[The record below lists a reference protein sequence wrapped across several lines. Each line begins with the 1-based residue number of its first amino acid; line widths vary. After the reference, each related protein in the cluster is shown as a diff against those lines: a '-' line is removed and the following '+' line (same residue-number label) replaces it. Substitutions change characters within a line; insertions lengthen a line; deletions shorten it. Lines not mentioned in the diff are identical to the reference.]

1 MTTHVTKDA
10 RRGAAT
16 LVCRVSR
23 RQRARAV
30 ASLNLKKRE
39 TALSLTFHR
48 TIYKNSNFFS
58 RLDGPRTKRGT
69 SISPTSPC
77 SQAQLRR
84 RASAVPN

>member
-16 LVCRVSR
+16 LVCRG

>member
-1 MTTHVTKDA
+1 MTPGFTRLRAASLFSLSVERNARDAQMTTHVTKDA

-48 TIYKNSNFFS
+48 IIKIAIFF
-58 RLDGPRTKRGT
+58 LG
-69 SISPTSPC
+69 
-77 SQAQLRR
+77 
-84 RASAVPN
+84 